1 MSDWTN
7 PDVTPVGGAAG
18 ARADHGRPAPVPGGE
33 DPFGSRPSRRS
44 PGWVRVILGGLLVV
58 ASVAL
63 IVVGIGKTVESGSG
77 IESDAVARGEVRESV
92 EQTRAVTFEVPP
104 GERRDYTVYL
114 LLTGRDGW
122 ENRRDLTVRDTAC
135 VAEMPD
141 GVQTRFR
148 GARQGSSTTIGK
160 ASSVGHFS
168 SQPGRVAVV
177 CAYTSGTRSS
187 RRIRPETAAYVVTP
201 GTPGEMG
208 LGIAMIVGGATVLV
222 GAGFLIAW
230 GMRRRRTI

>member
-18 ARADHGRPAPVPGGE
+18 ARADQSRPAPLSGGE

-44 PGWVRVILGGLLVV
+44 PGWVRVILGVLLVV
-58 ASVAL
+58 ASIAL

-92 EQTRAVTFEVPP
+92 EQTRAVTFVVPP

-114 LLTGRDGW
+114 LLTGRDGF

-135 VAEMPD
+135 VAELPD

-148 GARQGSSTTIGK
+148 GARQGASTTIGK

-168 SQPGRVAVV
+168 AQPGRVAVV
-177 CAYTSGTRSS
+177 CAYTQGTRSS

-201 GTPGEMG
+201 GTPGAMG
-208 LGIAMIVGGATVLV
+208 LGIAMIVGGATVLI

-230 GMRRRRTI
+230 GMRRRKTV